1 MSAAHRQNSAHA
13 LPLAPQNRFALGG
26 MRGNGL
32 LFLLHLRLTSLL
44 TRALQ
49 DDLLDMQAK
58 RIGTAEKCEE
68 KICIGVNENNRKLT
82 ILIGKTRVWRGLL
95 IVPKSPVVQ

>member
-1 MSAAHRQNSAHA
+1 MHLQQKPPKPAAATRLQKTQDTRHMSAAHRQNSAHA

-49 DDLLDMQAK
+49 DDLL
-58 RIGTAEKCEE
+58 
-68 KICIGVNENNRKLT
+68 
-82 ILIGKTRVWRGLL
+82 GLL
-95 IVPKSPVVQ
+95 GKQKGLGQRKMRRENLYWS